1 MQKKSVVIYKSFCAL
16 VEGEE
21 SSKILVSWCVSRA
34 TSSGKKAVY
43 ASQKVRPRDII
54 LLSESPASS
63 LESCL
68 DFAENALKPES
79 QVQNQIAEIYELLSS
94 EDETSSSFM
103 PFSELVELIRGK
115 IAADEVWGVYCA
127 LKSGFYFEE
136 KIDSSDIEC
145 PKILFIPRSGEKIEE
160 LKNKAF
166 EKEHAEEMRSAF
178 ITRLRQ
184 GKLDL
189 PADGKYM
196 QEVEAFALCKTDSC
210 KILKDAGMKETI
222 ERAHEILLKTGIW
235 DITKNP
241 YPLRWGLSTKS
252 AKLSL
257 GRPPEEDRVKVEGI
271 SYAIDSEWSTDPDDA
286 IGFDGEYLWV
296 HIADPASTVLPDSP
310 IDICARGRG
319 ATLYIPEGAARMLSE
334 DCLEDYA
341 LGLKEISRALS
352 FKIKLNENCEIEDC
366 EILRTIVD
374 VKRLSYK
381 KADELKDSAELKPL
395 FEIARK
401 TAERRK
407 KNGAVFIEMPE
418 IHVVVESET
427 KKVSMEEVVHYE
439 SGEVVRE
446 CMILAG
452 EGAAKFAFKNNI
464 PFPFISQ
471 EAPDIPAVL
480 PEGLAGQYRLRRCM
494 RKRNVGV
501 TPSSHAALGLGM
513 YSQVTSPLRRY
524 GDLIGHEQL
533 RAFIKNE
540 PLIDKDTMLMRIAAG
555 DAAARAARQAERNSN
570 THWTLVYLLQNP
582 EWSGNAVC
590 LSKEQ
595 KQSVFLIEEL
605 GMETAIAG
613 VDCELND
620 RIAVKA
626 EKIDLPALSV
636 VFVKA

>member
-1 MQKKSVVIYKSFCAL
+1 
-16 VEGEE
+16 
-21 SSKILVSWCVSRA
+21 
-34 TSSGKKAVY
+34 
-43 ASQKVRPRDII
+43 
-54 LLSESPASS
+54 
-63 LESCL
+63 
-68 DFAENALKPES
+68 
-79 QVQNQIAEIYELLSS
+79 
-94 EDETSSSFM
+94 
-103 PFSELVELIRGK
+103 
-115 IAADEVWGVYCA
+115 
-127 LKSGFYFEE
+127 
-136 KIDSSDIEC
+136 
-145 PKILFIPRSGEKIEE
+145 
-160 LKNKAF
+160 
-166 EKEHAEEMRSAF
+166 
-178 ITRLRQ
+178 
-184 GKLDL
+184 
-189 PADGKYM
+189 
-196 QEVEAFALCKTDSC
+196 
-210 KILKDAGMKETI
+210 
-222 ERAHEILLKTGIW
+222 
-235 DITKNP
+235 
-241 YPLRWGLSTKS
+241 
-252 AKLSL
+252 
-257 GRPPEEDRVKVEGI
+257 
-271 SYAIDSEWSTDPDDA
+271 
-286 IGFDGEYLWV
+286 
-296 HIADPASTVLPDSP
+296 
-310 IDICARGRG
+310 
-319 ATLYIPEGAARMLSE
+319 
-334 DCLEDYA
+334 
-341 LGLKEISRALS
+341 
-352 FKIKLNENCEIEDC
+352 
-366 EILRTIVD
+366 
-374 VKRLSYK
+374 
-381 KADELKDSAELKPL
+381 
-395 FEIARK
+395 
-401 TAERRK
+401 
-407 KNGAVFIEMPE
+407 MPE
-418 IHVVVESET
+418 IHVVVEPET

-582 EWSGNAVC
+582 EWSGNAIC

-605 GMETAIAG
+605 GMETAITG